1 MKIGFDAK
9 RAVNNKTGLGN
20 YSRLVIDVLSEYY
33 PENDYLLYTPKIK
46 ENNRLE
52 PLLERRNVELC
63 APSGFIGRVFSSWW
77 RVGNGIVK
85 DFMHDNISLFH
96 GLSNELPLA
105 VGDTVPSVVTI
116 HDLIFLHFP
125 QFYKP
130 IDCKIYNYKFRK
142 ACENAS
148 RIIAVSECTKRDIV
162 NIYGTEPSKIDV
174 VYQGCDE
181 SFKRK
186 CSMDEKLNVRRK
198 YNLPDGDYILYV
210 GTVEERKNVLL
221 AVKALRNIDK
231 KTQLVIV
238 GRETHY
244 ARQVHEYIDKYG
256 LESRV
261 LFRQIHFQDL
271 PAVYQM
277 ARAFTY
283 PSRYEGFGIPLL
295 EALCSGVPV
304 VSATGSCLEEAGG
317 EGSIYVNPDDDEGLA
332 LALTKVMEDESL
344 REKMIIKGKEYAA
357 QFTRKSIS
365 DNIMNVYRKV
375 L

>member
-20 YSRLVIDVLSEYY
+20 YSRLIIDVLSEYF

-46 ENNRLE
+46 ENNRLK
-52 PLLERRNVELC
+52 PFLERNNIELC
-63 APSGFIGRVFSSWW
+63 PPSDSIGRTFSSLW
-77 RVGNGIVK
+77 RVGKGIVK
-85 DFMHDNISLFH
+85 DYMRDQISLFH

-105 VGDTVPSVVTI
+105 VKDSVPSVVTI

-162 NIYGTEPSKIDV
+162 NIYGTEPDKIDV

-181 SFKRK
+181 SFKRE
-186 CSMDEKLNVRRK
+186 CSIEEMSNVRRK
-198 YNLPDGDYILYV
+198 YGLPDSDFVLYV

-221 AVKALRNIDK
+221 AVKALRNMDK
-231 KTQLVIV
+231 NAKLVIV

-244 ARQVHEYIDKYG
+244 ARQVHEYVNKYG
-256 LESRV
+256 LEAKV

-304 VSATGSCLEEAGG
+304 VAATGSCLEEAGG
-317 EGSIYVNPDDDEGLA
+317 EGSIYVNPDDEEGLA
-332 LALTKVMEDESL
+332 SALTKVMKDESL
-344 REKMIIKGKEYAA
+344 RNEMIIKGNEYAA
-357 QFTRKSIS
+357 KFTRKNIS
-365 DNIMNVYRKV
+365 DNVMNVYKKV

>member
-20 YSRLVIDVLSEYY
+20 YSRLIIDVLSEYF

-46 ENNRLE
+46 ENNRLK
-52 PLLERRNVELC
+52 PLLERKNIELC
-63 APSGFIGRVFSSWW
+63 PPSDSIGRTFSSLW
-77 RVGNGIVK
+77 RVGKGIVK
-85 DFMHDNISLFH
+85 DYMRDQISLFH

-105 VGDTVPSVVTI
+105 VKDSVPSVVTI

-162 NIYGTEPSKIDV
+162 NIYGTEPDKIDV

-181 SFKRK
+181 SFKRE
-186 CSMDEKLNVRRK
+186 CSIEEMSNVRRK
-198 YNLPDGDYILYV
+198 YGLPDSDFVLYV

-221 AVKALRNIDK
+221 AVKALRNMDK
-231 KTQLVIV
+231 NAKLVIV

-244 ARQVHEYIDKYG
+244 ARQVHEYVNKYG
-256 LESRV
+256 
-261 LFRQIHFQDL
+261 
-271 PAVYQM
+271 
-277 ARAFTY
+277 
-283 PSRYEGFGIPLL
+283 
-295 EALCSGVPV
+295 
-304 VSATGSCLEEAGG
+304 
-317 EGSIYVNPDDDEGLA
+317 
-332 LALTKVMEDESL
+332 
-344 REKMIIKGKEYAA
+344 
-357 QFTRKSIS
+357 
-365 DNIMNVYRKV
+365 
-375 L
+375 